1 MPVPVPWLLAVL
13 PLPAGMLLSNSLGA
27 ATDPTGGWLT
37 ALSGLGVA
45 GILCAYLAFD
55 NSRLRKELKESSDAG
70 LKKDEAHAKLLAD
83 MLQRYERLLPIETES
98 QRIHTESIKVLERSI
113 TMMHQL
119 AGRPA
124 LDPSILSKLDAA
136 TIRKLIGGE

>member
-1 MPVPVPWLLAVL
+1 MTWILAAL
-13 PLPAGMLLSNSLGA
+13 PLPAGVFLYRIFGA

-45 GILCAYLAFD
+45 GILCGYLAFD
-55 NSRLRKELKESSDAG
+55 NTRLRKELKDCTATV
-70 LKKDEAHAKLLAD
+70 LKKDEEHAKLLVDTLA
-83 MLQRYERLLPIETES
+83 RYERLLPIETES

-124 LDPSILSKLDAA
+124 LDPGILSKLDGE
-136 TIRKLIGGE
+136 TIRKLIGGTT